1 MKKIWNFIKKHKII
15 TILIALVLVIAIVA
29 TVFFVK
35 INSRKQGNTTYS
47 YTRTV
52 TLSKSSLDKTVSAT
66 GTVESQNTTNV
77 TASSDASYNVKTIYV
92 KVGDVVKE
100 GDTIAVLDTTELT
113 KQITKQQETIADQ
126 IKQAQ
131 KTYDNAVSSKDEIW
145 GQRETA
151 ITTLNN
157 ANTALSLAKSNYD
170 YAVSSV
176 TYYQGIYDTANLAL
190 ENATKALND
199 CTVTSSCTVEQTNYD
214 NAKVAL
220 SNAELQLKEAK
231 NSSNYDTYEKEYT
244 SALQAQSQAQS
255 NYDNLNSKFASA
267 NAAIE
272 TAKENLEKASTND
285 TIEELQ
291 TKLANCTIKA
301 TSSGTIT
308 ALNMTVGSRPSGT
321 LATIQ
326 DLDKLKVSISV
337 QEYDINNVE
346 VGMKAVITSD
356 ATETEMTG
364 KVSQISP
371 VASSQGMGSSSST
384 FACEVTIDNPDPG
397 LLIGMNAKVV
407 ITTSSVDDVYTVP
420 IDAVE
425 EDGGKSYIYVQND
438 AGEYDKTEVTVG
450 ESNDYYVE
458 ISGSNLKEGMVVRAS
473 AVESEAT
480 ETTTEQG
487 FGMFG
492 GFGGGE
498 MPQGGG
504 DMPSGGGQG
513 GGNMPSGGGPSGGG
527 APSGGPNG

>member
-35 INSRKQGNTTYS
+35 INSKKQGNTTYS

-77 TASSDASYNVKTIYV
+77 TASSDATYNVKTIYV

-131 KTYDNAVSSKDEIW
+131 HTYDNAVSSKDEIW

-176 TYYQGIYDTANLAL
+176 TYYQDIYDDAYDELEDATATYNACLDAETSACELEKNNYDTAKTKLD
-190 ENATKALND
+190 NATRDLND
-199 CTVTSSCTVEQTNYD
+199 VKT
-214 NAKVAL
+214 
-220 SNAELQLKEAK
+220 
-231 NSSNYDTYEKEYT
+231 SSNYDTYEKEYN
-244 SALQAQSQAQS
+244 SAVQTQSQAQS
-255 NYDNLNSKFASA
+255 NYDNLNAKFASA
-267 NAAIE
+267 NYAIE

-291 TKLANCTIKA
+291 TKLANCIIKA

-337 QEYDINNVE
+337 QEYDINDVE

-450 ESNDYYVE
+450 DSNDYYVE

-504 DMPSGGGQG
+504 DMPSGGG
-513 GGNMPSGGGPSGGG
+513 NMPSGGGGPSGGG